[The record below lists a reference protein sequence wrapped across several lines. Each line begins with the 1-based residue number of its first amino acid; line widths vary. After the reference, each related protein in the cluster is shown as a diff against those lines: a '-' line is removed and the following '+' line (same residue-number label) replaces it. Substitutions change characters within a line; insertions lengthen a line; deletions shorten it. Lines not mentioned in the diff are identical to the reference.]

1 MSNRLLIINIILL
14 SYFATSAFGQSIS
27 ITAFQDMPN
36 DITAVSHGTT
46 VIDQNGEKCALIKV
60 ETTQTGFSFDV
71 GTLGVVK
78 TSYQPGEVWVY
89 VPYGVKRIS
98 ISHPSF
104 GILRD
109 FSFPHALEKGKTYL
123 LKLSTETHSQNVRK
137 STTKTL
143 NLSDKLKKTE
153 LFRLSKNEIIY
164 CNEQY
169 IDFASNLNNFAC
181 VVVDTIQKKQRF
193 IVNGE
198 CLAEGKAVYVSHIN
212 LDDPSKCIFMY
223 AVDGDYMEY
232 ISIESKLYGP
242 YEGVMYLAD
251 EWRWAD
257 YKGPNMQGLDKPYR
271 LGWKYKNMFAFY
283 QMGQDFLFD
292 NGTVSP
298 MPNKYYE
305 YKDGK
310 NNWYIN
316 KIHDDVDSRGVSSN
330 GMHKLKLSG
339 NRLIGGNLN
348 YLLPFTPDKERQ
360 TLYVFDNGNA
370 VIELRETKGSS
381 WEWHSYFANL
391 KTGKIQKIDNTECI
405 DYQHGTLIL
414 NPSSWDR
421 QFERKDPT
429 IEWDVESNAICI
441 QDPTLQHLMIS
452 NLKYPYVLIDN
463 QKVGNGCA
471 IDATYD
477 DKTKRFVWQA
487 FEDNAIV
494 LYEYKL

>member
-1 MSNRLLIINIILL
+1 MKYRLFIITLTVCL
-14 SYFATSAFGQSIS
+14 TQFLYGQSIS
-27 ITAFQDMPN
+27 ISTFKDMPD

-78 TSYQPGEVWVY
+78 TTYQPGEVWVY

-109 FSFPHALEKGKTYL
+109 YNFPHALDKGKTYL
-123 LKLSTETHSQNVRK
+123 LKLSTVTQLQNTIK
-137 STTKTL
+137 SVPKPL
-143 NLSDKLKKTE
+143 NVSDKLKKTE
-153 LFRLSKNEIIY
+153 LFRLGKNEIIY

-169 IDFASNLNNFAC
+169 IDFTSNLNNFAC

-193 IVNGE
+193 IVNGD

-223 AVDGDYMEY
+223 TVDGDYTEY
-232 ISIESKLYGP
+232 ISIENKIYGP
-242 YEGVMYLAD
+242 YERVMYLAD

-283 QMGQDFLFD
+283 QMGQDFLFE

-310 NNWYIN
+310 NNWYVN

-330 GMHKLKLSG
+330 GMYKLKLSG

-348 YLLPFTPDKERQ
+348 HVLPFTPDKERQ

-370 VIELRETKGSS
+370 VIQLRESKGAS

-391 KTGKIQKIDNTECI
+391 KTGKIKKIEDTECI
-405 DYQHGTLIL
+405 DYQHGTLLL
-414 NPSSWDR
+414 NPSSWNR
-421 QFERKDPT
+421 QFERKDAT
-429 IEWDVESNAICI
+429 IEWDVISNAICL
-441 QDPTLQHLMIS
+441 QDPSLQHVMIS

-477 DKTKRFVWQA
+477 ERTNSFVWQA
-487 FEDNAIV
+487 FEDNSIV

>member
-1 MSNRLLIINIILL
+1 MTYRLLIILILFIRIVP
-14 SYFATSAFGQSIS
+14 SSFGQSIS
-27 ITAFQDMPN
+27 ITSFKDMPD

-78 TSYQPGEVWVY
+78 TTYKPGEAWVY
-89 VPYGVKRIS
+89 VPYGVKRIT

-104 GILRD
+104 GVLRD
-109 FSFPHALEKGKTYL
+109 FNFPHALEKGKTYL
-123 LKLSTETHSQNVRK
+123 LKLSTEAYSQNIRK
-137 STTKTL
+137 STTKSL
-143 NLSDKLKKTE
+143 NISDKLKKTE
-153 LFRLSKNEIIY
+153 LFRLGKNEIIY

-181 VVVDTIQKKQRF
+181 VIVDTIQKKQRF

-212 LDDPSKCIFMY
+212 LIDPSKCIFMY
-223 AVDGDYMEY
+223 AVDADYMEY
-232 ISIESKLYGP
+232 ISIDNTLYGP

-251 EWRWAD
+251 AWRWAD
-257 YKGPNMQGLDKPYR
+257 YKGPSMQGLDKPYR
-271 LGWKYKNMFAFY
+271 LGWKYKNMFVFY
-283 QMGQDFLFD
+283 QMGQLFLFD
-292 NGTVSP
+292 NGRVSS

-305 YKDGK
+305 YRDGEK
-310 NNWYIN
+310 QLVVD
-316 KIHDDVDSRGVSSN
+316 KIYEDVGSRGISSN
-330 GMHKLKLSG
+330 GIHKLKLSG
-339 NRLIGGNLN
+339 NRLIGGSLN
-348 YLLPFTPDKERQ
+348 YLLPFIPDKEYQ

-370 VIELRETKGSS
+370 VIELRETTKDSLL
-381 WEWHSYFANL
+381 EWHSYFANL
-391 KTGKIQKIDNTECI
+391 KTGKIKKIGDTECV

-414 NPSSWDR
+414 NPSTWNR
-421 QFERKDPT
+421 QFERKNPT
-429 IEWDVESNAICI
+429 IEWDVQSNAICI
-441 QDPTLQHLMIS
+441 QDPSLQHLMIS

-471 IDATYD
+471 IDATYNE
-477 DKTKRFVWQA
+477 KTNSFVWQA